1 MRLFLYFR
9 KFEAF
14 PAIIQRKEFSKK
26 IYNSARGLITFFFF
40 FRSAQIDL
48 RTWKQARVI
57 SPRVLSRIKKMVGA
71 GVGRVTKRKHLRR
84 IFNYHDVLL
93 RNTEERE
100 AMYGERQPPSMHLP
114 LRSLLLFAR
123 RVNFSSEDGETTV
136 DPFGKI
142 RYPRFF
148 SILIYPVD

>member
-1 MRLFLYFR
+1 MRLSLYFQ
-9 KFEAF
+9 KFEEF
-14 PAIIQRKEFSKK
+14 FAIMKERIFQK
-26 IYNSARGLITFFFF
+26 IYNSARGLITFFF

-57 SPRVLSRIKKMVGA
+57 SPRVLSRIKKMVGP

-100 AMYGERQPPSMHLP
+100 ATYGERQPPSMHLP
-114 LRSLLLFAR
+114 LGFLLLFLVAF
-123 RVNFSSEDGETTV
+123 NFSSEDGETTV
-136 DPFGKI
+136 DPSGKI